1 MKKRLLFVRRVAHSI
16 EIAIPCKGQSFRR
29 CAVAT
34 VAGTK
39 CMQCSQRTLRRNPVG
54 RAGDRID
61 FGIYVRCST
70 EEVATGGQCYTVGI
84 RAVGAVGSRFHAEV
98 MKDGQSAGGS
108 NFENGSP
115 KVSASVESCSIEIA
129 VEYLDERGRRVFVPV
144 VELKSASLVKD
155 CAVAATA
162 SAAHSRTKMTV
173 ERIGSEFA
181 LFTEPPQSWLTS
193 YLG

>member
-16 EIAIPCKGQSFRR
+16 EIAIPCKGQSSGD
-29 CAVAT
+29 APSLQSPVQ
-34 VAGTK
+34 K

-84 RAVGAVGSRFHAEV
+84 RAVGAVDSRFHAEV

-108 NFENGSP
+108 NFEKGP
-115 KVSASVESCSIEIA
+115 PTMSASVKSCSIEIA
-129 VEYLDERGRRVFVPV
+129 VESLDRGRRVFVPV